1 MSITADEEV
10 LHGLPR
16 LEGTRISVLDV
27 HDAVMAAD
35 RTPAEA
41 ANGLD
46 LSLGEVYEALAYYY
60 TNPEEIRRFRERRET
75 DRDALDSRTVKP
87 PIEAND
93 SR

>member
-1 MSITADEEV
+1 MSITADEDV

-27 HDAVMAAD
+27 YDAVLAAD

-41 ANGLD
+41 ANGLEI
-46 LSLGEVYEALAYYY
+46 SLGEVYEALAYYY
-60 TNPEEIRRFRERRET
+60 NNLEEVRRYRERRES

-87 PIEAND
+87 PVETNET
-93 SR
+93 